1 MKNIK
6 RITYTLY
13 VINFMFIVMGI
24 FLLNYS
30 ADNKLIPLLITTFV
44 LILFTVVV
52 TVFNVYST
60 SKLVKASKNKYYNK
74 ENIDEFNK
82 RLRFI
87 FYIFLFGFIFFSLL
101 FLMFGLTPFGKTTK
115 IIIISIFITIDIL
128 LLFYIMIKAR
138 K

>member
-1 MKNIK
+1 ML
-6 RITYTLY
+6 LY
-13 VINFMFIVMGI
+13 KYG

>member
-13 VINFMFIVMGI
+13 VINFMFILMGI

-60 SKLVKASKNKYYNK
+60 SKLVKASKINY
-74 ENIDEFNK
+74 
-82 RLRFI
+82 
-87 FYIFLFGFIFFSLL
+87 
-101 FLMFGLTPFGKTTK
+101 
-115 IIIISIFITIDIL
+115 
-128 LLFYIMIKAR
+128 
-138 K
+138 

>member
-1 MKNIK
+1 M
-6 RITYTLY
+6 RFMLLY
-13 VINFMFIVMGI
+13 KYG

>member
-1 MKNIK
+1 
-6 RITYTLY
+6 
-13 VINFMFIVMGI
+13 MFILMGI

-74 ENIDEFNK
+74 ENIDELNK